1 MTDKPL
7 LLFLLLMGFS
17 ATAQMS
23 PRQDAPDPDFHIY
36 LLMGQSNMAGRGEVA
51 GPFAKRS
58 HRRVWMLDKQG
69 AWQLARHPL
78 HFDKP
83 RMAGVGPGLAFG
95 IRMAQSKRN
104 VRIGLVPCA
113 VGGTSIDR
121 WNPGAF
127 DKATGTHPYDDALG
141 RIRMAMKSGV
151 IKGIIWHQGESDS
164 KPEAAEDWLKKLEAL
179 IGRLREE
186 TKNDSLPFVAGQLG
200 RYRENYQ
207 LINRQLDWLP
217 GTVPRTAVVSSK
229 GLKHKGDGTHFDS
242 PSARRLGKRFAKAMR
257 RLQQTP

>member
-1 MTDKPL
+1 
-7 LLFLLLMGFS
+7 
-17 ATAQMS
+17 
-23 PRQDAPDPDFHIY
+23 
-36 LLMGQSNMAGRGEVA
+36 
-51 GPFAKRS
+51 
-58 HRRVWMLDKQG
+58 G
-69 AWQLARHPL
+69 A
-78 HFDKP
+78 
-83 RMAGVGPGLAFG
+83 
-95 IRMAQSKRN
+95 
-104 VRIGLVPCA
+104 
-113 VGGTSIDR
+113 SIDR

-207 LINRQLDWLP
+207 LINRPLDRLP
-217 GTVPRTAVVSSK
+217 GTVPRTAVVSSR
-229 GLKHKGDGTHFDS
+229 GLQHNGDGTHFDA
-242 PSARRLGKRFAKAMR
+242 PSACRLGKRFAKSMR
-257 RLQQTP
+257 RLQRTPRLRPTLLLNPTSLISGTYTKHRKRLAPTTRTIEDSRRKFTKNSIA